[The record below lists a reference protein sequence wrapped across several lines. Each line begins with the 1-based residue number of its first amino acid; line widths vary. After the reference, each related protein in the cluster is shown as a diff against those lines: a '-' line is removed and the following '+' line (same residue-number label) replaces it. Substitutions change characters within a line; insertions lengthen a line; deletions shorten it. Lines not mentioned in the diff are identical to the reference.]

1 VNSFNYT
8 QFVITKKPNSKE
20 EGAFYPLNEM
30 VEASSFNSF
39 NSLPIINVIN
49 KVIYFV
55 DYFQDIN
62 KGS

>member
-30 VEASSFNSF
+30 VEASSFNS
-39 NSLPIINVIN
+39 LPIINVIN